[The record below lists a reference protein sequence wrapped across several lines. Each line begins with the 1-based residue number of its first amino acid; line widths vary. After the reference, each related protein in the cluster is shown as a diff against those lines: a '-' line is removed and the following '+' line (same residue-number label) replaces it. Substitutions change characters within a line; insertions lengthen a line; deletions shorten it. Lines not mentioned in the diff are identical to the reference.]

1 MIRLRDDCLLVQQ
14 PSGQM
19 IPCAVEQVTIE
30 LMSETAGI
38 MDPEIIRHAAAG
50 VLHFFKVELKKESVT
65 LGEFAEALARV
76 LRGFGV
82 GVECS
87 PEYKTTAAPAHSV
100 VFELAAGDTRS
111 VDAVADLREV
121 VTASGS
127 EYELGFF
134 LRLRAILARSLRESP
149 RTVRFVGLRGCVKQ
163 LMGRR
168 RWCHPCRRMEE
179 QIIDF
184 LRESFRAEDRSQ
196 GIWLLVR

>member
-19 IPCAVEQVTIE
+19 IPCAVEQVTLE
-30 LMSETAGI
+30 LMGETIGVV
-38 MDPEIIRHAAAG
+38 DPEIIRHAAAG
-50 VLHFFKVELKKESVT
+50 VLHFFKVELKKETVT

-87 PEYKTTAAPAHSV
+87 PVYQTTAPSPNSV
-100 VFELAAGDTRS
+100 VFELTGADSGG

-121 VTASGS
+121 VTASGP

-134 LRLRAILARSLRESP
+134 PRLRGILARSLRECP

-168 RWCHPCRRMEE
+168 RWCRRCQQMEE
-179 QIIDF
+179 QIVGF
-184 LRESFRAEDRSQ
+184 LRESFRAEDRSR